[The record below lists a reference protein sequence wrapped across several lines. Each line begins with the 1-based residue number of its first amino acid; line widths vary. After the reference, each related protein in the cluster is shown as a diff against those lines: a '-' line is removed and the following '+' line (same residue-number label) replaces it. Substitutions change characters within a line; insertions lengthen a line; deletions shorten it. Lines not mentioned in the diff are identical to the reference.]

1 MKVKFLEAWSH
12 YKPGDIHPDIHPRKA
27 KPLIEAGIAEE
38 TKATPKPKAAPPVE
52 TAEVAPVITD
62 TGSDNDGEA
71 NAEVADG
78 RPQASRRRGGR
89 SRHKGLNGGE

>member
-38 TKATPKPKAAPPVE
+38 TKATPKPKAAPLPVE
-52 TAEVAPVITD
+52 TAEAAPPIDV
-62 TGSDNDGEA
+62 TGEDPSVESADDRPKIARPRGRRHVRGPAENGE
-71 NAEVADG
+71 
-78 RPQASRRRGGR
+78 
-89 SRHKGLNGGE
+89 